1 MVIVAWTA
9 LMGGTILSWYLGDGH
24 GPAQL
29 ATVGVLL
36 VAFLK
41 VYLVGRYF
49 MELKD
54 APKAQHGMFAGW
66 TIAMCAVLV
75 AMYLFGL

>member
-1 MVIVAWTA
+1 M
-9 LMGGTILSWYLGDGH
+9 
-24 GPAQL
+24 
-29 ATVGVLL
+29 GVLL

-54 APKAQHGMFAGW
+54 APKALHGTFAGW
-66 TIAMCAVLV
+66 TIGMCTVLV